1 MKKNKFR
8 QNWAGKVEV
17 YNPKTDDYDLYYVNT
32 TMGTVFVYRYGKL
45 IGKAGVQNSRDFDFD
60 TLFNLARKPI
70 TLKVA

>member
-8 QNWAGKVEV
+8 QNWAGTVNV
-17 YNPKTDDYDLYYVNT
+17 YNPNKGDYDIYHVNT

-45 IGKAGVQNSRDFDFD
+45 IGKAGVQNPRDFDFD